1 MSPDRWLLSVIATL
15 VTDAT
20 WLFLLLAFLG
30 FTAGIDSA
38 PLPWPVIFGL
48 PMLAALTH
56 LLARRPK
63 APASNA
69 GLIEPFLGIAVIY
82 WAVSIGR
89 IDNGAT
95 AGFAWPLDFLAGD
108 LDARAVYSTII
119 VLLAAAYLW
128 TRGIRRANEPEPGA
142 ALLQSFR
149 TGLVV
154 FAGIISLEEMGDI
167 DLGSQAMMLPF
178 FAASLM
184 GLAVSHSVSRLGSGT
199 GWLGFA
205 AASVAAILA
214 TGLLVAILGSLV
226 IRQSADV
233 LSAGWIAMMTAFV
246 AKVSAFLAGLELE
259 GSGGGSGDQGPGSG
273 ALIIDP
279 PGAAG
284 PEWSTVEV
292 IVALV
297 EPLVLVAGT
306 ALFIWLCHKLLAA
319 PERLWPKTLI
329 DLASV
334 ERESLGDQEALG
346 ISELFQRVLPGW
358 MRRPVPRR
366 RGPALSPGIEE
377 VYALYFRL
385 LEAARERG
393 AEFFASQTPFERA
406 PRLSAVLAGAPVEE
420 ITRRFVAACYGR
432 EPAGT
437 ADIALLNGRLKEA
450 LRGDSARRGQ

>member
-1 MSPDRWLLSVIATL
+1 MSPERWLLCVTATL

-30 FTAGIDSA
+30 FTAGIDGA

-63 APASNA
+63 DPASNA
-69 GLIEPFLGIAVIY
+69 PLVEPFLGIVVIY
-82 WAVSIGR
+82 WAVSVGR
-89 IDNGAT
+89 IDNGAA
-95 AGFAWPLDFLAGD
+95 AGFGWPLAFLTGA
-108 LDARAVYSTII
+108 LEPRAVYSTVI
-119 VLLAAAYLW
+119 VLLSAAYLW
-128 TRGIRRANEPEPGA
+128 SRGIRRANEPAPGA
-142 ALLQSFR
+142 ALLRSFR
-149 TGLVV
+149 AGLVV
-154 FAGIISLEEMGDI
+154 FAGIICFEAMGDL

-178 FAASLM
+178 FAASLL
-184 GLAVSHSVSRLGSGT
+184 GLAVAHSVGRLDAGT

-214 TGLLVAILGSLV
+214 TGLLAAILGSLV

-233 LSAGWIAMMTAFV
+233 LSAGWIAMMTTFV
-246 AKVSAFLAGLELE
+246 AKVSAFLTGLELE
-259 GSGGGSGDQGPGSG
+259 GSGGRGDQGAGSG
-273 ALIIDP
+273 APIVDP

-292 IVALV
+292 IVSVV

-306 ALFIWLCHKLLAA
+306 ALFIWVCRKLLAA
-319 PERLWPKTLI
+319 PERRWPKALI
-329 DLASV
+329 ELAFV
-334 ERESLGDQEALG
+334 ERESLGEQEALG

-358 MRRPVPRR
+358 MRRPVAGRR
-366 RGPALSPGIEE
+366 VPALGPGIEE

-385 LEAARERG
+385 LEAARGRG
-393 AEFFASQTPFERA
+393 AELFASQTPFERA
-406 PRLSAVLAGAPVEE
+406 PRLNAVLAGAPVEE

-432 EPAGT
+432 EPTGP
-437 ADIALLNGRLKEA
+437 ADIASLDGRLEEA
-450 LRGDSARRGQ
+450 LRNHGARGGR